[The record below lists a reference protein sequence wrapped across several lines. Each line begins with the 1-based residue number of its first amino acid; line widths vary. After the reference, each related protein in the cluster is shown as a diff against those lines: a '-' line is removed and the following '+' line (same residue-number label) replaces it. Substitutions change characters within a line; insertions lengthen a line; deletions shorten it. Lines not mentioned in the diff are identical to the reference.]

1 VADQSTPRDPH
12 DDTAEG
18 PEAAT
23 PSPAR
28 PTDGSYDASAITVLE
43 GLEAVRKRPG
53 MYIGSTGARGLHHLV
68 YEVVDNSVDEALA
81 GYCDTIDVTLLA
93 DGGVRVTDNG
103 RGIPVAIHPTEG
115 RPTVEV
121 VMTILHAGGKFGG
134 SGYAVSGGLHG
145 VGISVVNALSSRVE
159 TVVRRDGHVW
169 SQSFADGGKPVGELR
184 QGAATDATGTS
195 QTFWA
200 DATIFETV
208 EYDFETLRARFQQYA
223 FLNKGL
229 RISLTD
235 ERPQHTGTEDE
246 VTGDQHGDTPATTA
260 RNVTYKYDGGLVD
273 YVKHLNSAKKVDHV
287 HPDVIDFEAE
297 DTSRRIS
304 VEIALQWTTAYSE
317 SVHTFAN
324 TISTTEGGTHEE
336 GFRAAMTSLMNRYAR
351 DKGILKEKDENLT
364 GDDIREGLTA
374 VISVKLGEPQFEG
387 QTKTK
392 LGNTDAKRFVQQVVN
407 DQLGAW
413 LDAHPS
419 EAKDVIRK
427 SIQAAAARM
436 AARKAREATRRKG
449 LLESNSMP
457 GKLRDCQSNN
467 PAECEVFIVE
477 GDSAGGSAVRGR
489 NPRTQAIMPIRGK
502 ILNVERAR
510 LDKALGNQ
518 EVQALITAFG
528 TGIGEDFDLSR
539 LRYHKIVLMADAD
552 VDGQH
557 IRTLLLTLLFRYM
570 PDLITHGHVYM
581 AQPPLYRIKW
591 SNAPHDYVYSD
602 RERDA
607 VIADGRANNRRLPKE
622 NGVQRYKGLGEMDY
636 SELWETTMAPE
647 HRTLLQVTMDEAAAA
662 DEIFSILMGEDV
674 EARRAFIQRN
684 AKDVRFLDI

>member
-1 VADQSTPRDPH
+1 VAEQPSTQPQS
-12 DDTAEG
+12 
-18 PEAAT
+18 
-23 PSPAR
+23 
-28 PTDGSYDASAITVLE
+28 DGSYDADAITVLE

-53 MYIGSTGARGLHHLV
+53 MYIGSTGERGLHHLV
-68 YEVVDNSVDEALA
+68 YEIVDNSVDEALA
-81 GYCDTIDVTLLA
+81 GYCDHIEVTLRA
-93 DGGVRVTDNG
+93 DGGVRVVDNG

-115 RPTVEV
+115 KPTLEV

-145 VGISVVNALSSRVE
+145 VGVSVVNALSSRVE
-159 TVVRRDGHVW
+159 SVIKRDGYTW
-169 SQSFADGGKPVGELR
+169 EMDFENGGKPVGTLR
-184 QGAATDATGTS
+184 QGEPTQETGTQ

-200 DATIFETV
+200 DDTIFETV
-208 EYDFETLRARFQQYA
+208 EYDFETLRSRFQQMA

-229 RISLTD
+229 QITLTD
-235 ERPQHTGTEDE
+235 ERPQHLGTEDE
-246 VTGDQHGDTPATTA
+246 VAGESEGDSDAPAA
-260 RNVTYKYDGGLVD
+260 RVVTYRYDDGLLD
-273 YVKHLNSAKKVDHV
+273 YVKHLNSAKRVELV
-287 HPDVIDFEAE
+287 HPEVIDFEAE
-297 DTSRRIS
+297 DTERRIS
-304 VEIALQWTTAYSE
+304 VEVAMQWTTAYSE
-317 SVHTFAN
+317 SVHTYAN

-336 GFRAAMTSLMNRYAR
+336 GFRAAMTGLINRYAR
-351 DKGILKEKDENLT
+351 DKNLLKDKDDNLT

-392 LGNTDAKRFVQQVVN
+392 LGNTEAKTFVQRVVN
-407 DQLGAW
+407 DQLGDW
-413 LDAHPS
+413 LDSHPN
-419 EAKDVIRK
+419 EARDVIRK

-449 LLESNSMP
+449 LLESGGMP
-457 GKLRDCQSNN
+457 GKLKDCQSNR
-467 PAECEVFIVE
+467 PEECEVFIVE

-489 NPRTQAIMPIRGK
+489 NPRTQAILPIRGK

-510 LDKALGNQ
+510 LDRALSNQ

-528 TGIGEDFDLSR
+528 TGIGEDFDLAK

-570 PDLITHGHVYM
+570 PELIMHGHVYM

-591 SNAPHDYVYSD
+591 SNAEHDYVYSD

-607 VIADGRANNRRLPKE
+607 FVTEGTAAGKRLPKE
-622 NGVQRYKGLGEMDY
+622 NAIQRYKGLGEMDY
-636 SELWETTMAPE
+636 SELWETTMSPE
-647 HRTLLQVTMDEAAAA
+647 HRTLLQVTLDEAAAA
-662 DEIFSILMGEDV
+662 DEVFSVLMGEDV
-674 EARRAFIQRN
+674 EARRSFIQRN